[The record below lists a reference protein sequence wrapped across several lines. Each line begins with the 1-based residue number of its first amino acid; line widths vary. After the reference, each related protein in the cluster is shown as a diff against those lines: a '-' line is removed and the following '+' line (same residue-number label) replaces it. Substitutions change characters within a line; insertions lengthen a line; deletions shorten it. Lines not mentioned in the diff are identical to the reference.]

1 MMGIPADLQK
11 LVREREQHR
20 CAYCRTP
27 EFLTVTVF
35 EIDHIIPKHSGG
47 EAKMENL
54 CLACPSCNRYK
65 GAGLTSVDP
74 ETGEEI
80 RLFHPRRDRWD
91 EHFAWEED
99 QTRIVGLTAIGRA
112 TIEKLRM
119 NRPQM
124 VRLRA
129 LWRRLGIDLSK

>member
-1 MMGIPADLQK
+1 MAVSADLQR
-11 LVREREQHR
+11 LVRERERHQ

-27 EFLTVTVF
+27 ESLTVTIF

-47 EAKMENL
+47 ATSASNL

-65 GAGLTSVDP
+65 GASLASIDP
-74 ETGEEI
+74 ETGEAAQ
-80 RLFHPRRDRWD
+80 LFHPRKDRWE
-91 EHFAWEED
+91 EHFAWAED
-99 QTRIVGLTAIGRA
+99 QTRIVGVTAKGRA
-112 TIEKLRM
+112 TVEKLRM

-129 LWRRLGIDLSK
+129 LWRRLEIDLSK